1 MPNLVTTQILF
12 FGKIVELTET
22 SKLDFLVPKNKL
34 TKFMQELFLKYPL
47 LEKENFSIAVNKK
60 IISDEYI
67 FNENDEIALMPPFSG
82 G

>member
-1 MPNLVTTQILF
+1 MNIKILF
-12 FGKIVELTET
+12 FGKLVELTET
-22 SKLDFLVPKNKL
+22 SQLDFLVTKNNL
-34 TKFMQELFLKYPL
+34 TNLKEELFLKFPL

>member
-1 MPNLVTTQILF
+1 
-12 FGKIVELTET
+12 
-22 SKLDFLVPKNKL
+22 
-34 TKFMQELFLKYPL
+34 MQELFLKYRL
-47 LEKENFSIAVNKK
+47 VEKENFSIAVNKK

>member
-1 MPNLVTTQILF
+1 MNIKILF
-12 FGKIVELTET
+12 FGKLVELTET
-22 SKLDFLVPKNKL
+22 SQLDFLVTKNNL
-34 TKFMQELFLKYPL
+34 TNILQELFLKFPL